1 MSGKSSMPSKVGSMN
16 REEYRA
22 LTRTHLN
29 GDEPAPVFGLAAKRL
44 QQRPS
49 YGRLNQDA
57 VKAALSAAPTEDA
70 PASAPEDQRPKPTRN
85 DSPIARTPTGVAV
98 SHKMFSSPQPDAKPV
113 VIRRT
118 TRANTV
124 DAVLTPAPAPAPVPA
139 PAQPNSTT
147 KSVKID
153 APMQPRERSHEQIRE
168 NAAVNGTPETSK
180 PSQAAKCILGPKIL
194 TESECIAMRVADG
207 TYVVNLET
215 AVMIG
220 ATQKHRY
227 VPSMNLKEFDRYVK
241 SLQ

>member
-57 VKAALSAAPTEDA
+57 VKAALSAAPV
-70 PASAPEDQRPKPTRN
+70 APEDQRPKPTRD

-124 DAVLTPAPAPAPVPA
+124 DAVLAPVPVPVPVPAPVPA
-139 PAQPNSTT
+139 PAQTNSTT

-153 APMQPRERSHEQIRE
+153 APMQPRERSHEQTRE

-207 TYVVNLET
+207 TYIVNLET

-220 ATQKHRY
+220 ASQKHRY